1 MSVNVSVLVPI
12 YNTSKYIK
20 ECLDSLKNQTM
31 QELEFILVN
40 DGSTDDS
47 LRIMKKYRQID
58 SRFKI
63 LDKENTGYGDSMN
76 QAMKMAKGEYIG
88 IVEPD
93 DFCDKS
99 MFRTLYETAKTERAD
114 IVRGNYYDFGED
126 GKTLHKMNL
135 SIKKRKVLKPIKNY
149 DVFYEAPA
157 IWSAIYRKDM
167 IDRNEIKFLA
177 TPGASYQDIGFNFK
191 TLACAGKVVYID
203 KPLYFYRVDNP
214 NSSVKDTKKMMAVV
228 KEYGEVEKFI
238 SKLEERG
245 LLIKYCQVA
254 KFGGYHWNLLRLP
267 NREAKRFIVRMK
279 KEFTEEKKRGN
290 IEKKYFPKK
299 YWVSLGLLLRAPAEL
314 YWALL
319 ILEKAGKN
327 AIIRTE

>member
-47 LRIMKKYRQID
+47 LKTIREYKQID
-58 SRFKI
+58 SRFRI

-76 QAMKMAKGEYIG
+76 RAMKMSRGKYIG

-93 DFCDKS
+93 DFCDKR
-99 MFRTLYETAKTERAD
+99 MFEILYKVAEDEKAD
-114 IVRGNYYDFGED
+114 IVKGNYYDFGD
-126 GKTLHKMNL
+126 GRKKIHKTNL
-135 SIKKRKVLKPIKNY
+135 PVEKRKVLEPIKDY

-167 IDRNEIKFLA
+167 IDRNEIEFLV

-191 TLACAGKVVYID
+191 TLACAEKVVYID
-203 KPLYFYRVDNP
+203 DPLYFYRVDNP
-214 NSSVKDTKKMMAVV
+214 NSSVKDAKKAMAVV

-238 SKLEERG
+238 SKLEERE

-319 ILEKAGKN
+319 ILEKVGKSV
-327 AIIRTE
+327 IIKSK